1 VTIGTAPSPDLA
13 RPVPDSEPR
22 LRALL
27 PALRSPG
34 LLLSWLLVLLVV
46 AWAVIPDVFTSSSPY
61 VGDPALSFAPPSW
74 DHPFGADRLGR
85 DLFSRAV
92 HGAGTTLT
100 ATLVAVLVAFGA
112 GTVVGLVAGFLGGAA
127 DTVIMRVVDVLLSIP
142 SLLLAMV
149 IVSVLGYSTY
159 NVALAVGIAS
169 IASFARVMRAEAIR
183 VVHTDYV
190 EAAHGLGV
198 SRWGVVIGHV
208 LPNSL
213 GPVLALAALEFGT
226 AVLAVASLGFLGY
239 GAPPPEPEWGLLV
252 AEGRDFIALY
262 PWISILPG
270 VVLALVV
277 IATHRISTSLRPS
290 H

>member
-1 VTIGTAPSPDLA
+1 MTVPVAAPP
-13 RPVPDSEPR
+13 EPR
-22 LRALL
+22 RR
-27 PALRSPG
+27 PAVPPPG
-34 LLLSWLLVLLVV
+34 LVLSWLLVLLVV
-46 AWAVIPDVFTSSSPY
+46 AWAVFPGLFTAHGPY
-61 VGDPALSFAPPSW
+61 AGDPALSFAPPSW
-74 DHPFGADRLGR
+74 EHPFGADQLGR

-112 GTVVGLVAGFLGGAA
+112 GTVIGLAAGYAGGAL
-127 DTVIMRVVDVLLSIP
+127 DTTVMRVVDVLLSIP

-169 IASFARVMRAEAIR
+169 IASFARVMRAETIR
-183 VVHTDYV
+183 VTHTDYV

-198 SRWGVVIGHV
+198 SRWGVVAGHV
-208 LPNSL
+208 LPNAL

-226 AVLAVASLGFLGY
+226 AVIAVASLGFLGY

-252 AEGRDFIALY
+252 AEGRDFVALY
-262 PWISILPG
+262 PWISLLPG
-270 VVLALVV
+270 TVLALVV
-277 IATHRISTSLRPS
+277 IATHRISTSLRPNR
-290 H
+290 